1 MYKHFEQNE
10 NTTYQNVW
18 NTVKAIV
25 RGQFIALNV
34 YVTKEK
40 RSKTFPTF
48 LCPSLSGT
56 GLPAVLSFHTS
67 VPQYT
72 LYPLGG
78 GFFPLQLI
86 CIYLITNHSLN
97 LRSTVPPLESI
108 PQSPILTEML
118 PSLSPHNPVHIVII
132 VFLTILCNFYLFFPT
147 LDKLYKIMDGKD
159 HVVFNYLFQQ
169 LPPGKEETGNKWLIN
184 E

>member
-1 MYKHFEQNE
+1 MLQKKKDLKPFQLFSAHRCLAQVSLLCFHF
-10 NTTYQNVW
+10 T
-18 NTVKAIV
+18 
-25 RGQFIALNV
+25 R
-34 YVTKEK
+34 
-40 RSKTFPTF
+40 
-48 LCPSLSGT
+48 LCLST
-56 GLPAVLSFHTS
+56 PC
-67 VPQYT
+67 T
-72 LYPLGG
+72 LWGG